1 MRIAVAYKDGEIFEH
16 FGHCECFAIYEYG
29 DVVDD
34 CTKTLVDCADR
45 HGHKA
50 MADLMRE
57 QQVDA
62 VLCGNMG
69 SEAKAL
75 LLSYGIV
82 PVAGYCGHADTAAD
96 MLVTGQLPIDPGAG
110 ACGGGCGGCG
120 GGCHHDEG
128 GDCGCG
134 CHDDG
139 GESGGCCCH

>member
-29 DVVDD
+29 DVVED

-69 SEAKAL
+69 GGRL
-75 LLSYGIV
+75 LR
-82 PVAGYCGHADTAAD
+82 PCGH
-96 MLVTGQLPIDPGAG
+96 
-110 ACGGGCGGCG
+110 GGGYAG
-120 GGCHHDEG
+120 HRPAAH
-128 GDCGCG
+128 
-134 CHDDG
+134 
-139 GESGGCCCH
+139 